1 MDIETQRK
9 LDELIAAQI
18 DAMHA
23 QICKPDKAP
32 AAYGRFR
39 AFLYRADRRHERL
52 MMQTRWYPLLLG
64 CGLACAIMAGT
75 AAFTLYFAKAG

>member
-18 DAMHA
+18 DTLHA

-32 AAYGRFR
+32 ATYGRFR
-39 AFLYRADRRHERL
+39 AFLYRAGRRHERL

-64 CGLACAIMAGT
+64 GVFACAIMAAT
-75 AAFTLYFAKAG
+75 TVVTLYFAKGS